1 MDHKLIEFCR
11 ENAGAITSFEASI
24 YRMEDGTAEYLTR
37 VFLDG
42 EGKYQQHQVDSETLR
57 AALGAVFDATDRPPA

>member
-11 ENAGAITSFEASI
+11 ENAESVTSFEASI
-24 YRMEDGTAEYLTR
+24 YRLENGTAEYLTR
-37 VFLDG
+37 VFLHE

-57 AALGAVFDATDRPPA
+57 EALGLVFATTDRKE